1 MIKETIQEINKTIKE
16 EVKKGISKMD
26 ADKIIKLS
34 SAILRLS
41 QSLETI
47 DRAIERQEKEIPKE
61 VEKKLKS

>member
-26 ADKIIKLS
+26 ADKINKLS

>member
-1 MIKETIQEINKTIKE
+1 MIKKTIQEINKTIKE

-61 VEKKLKS
+61 VEKKT